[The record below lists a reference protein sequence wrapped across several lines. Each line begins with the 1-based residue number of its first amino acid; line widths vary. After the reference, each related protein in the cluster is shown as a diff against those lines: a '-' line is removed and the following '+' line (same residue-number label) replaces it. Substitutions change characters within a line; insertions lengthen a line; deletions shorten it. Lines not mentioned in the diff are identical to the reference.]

1 MTRVFGRVRLHR
13 LRKKPGFVS
22 GHRFSDAANPRNQTS
37 VENAVGV
44 RQVERRP
51 QSNSGVSAR
60 LEPSAE
66 SSARRGRG
74 GRRAVPVAFR
84 NLARSQE
91 RRPLL
96 RAQAAGCAVARRP
109 PTVQEYPLPNFHPRP
124 PHPPPPPQTSP
135 P

>member
-22 GHRFSDAANPRNQTS
+22 GHRFSDAAHPRNQTS

-44 RQVERRP
+44 RQLERRP

-60 LEPSAE
+60 LEPAAE

-96 RAQAAGCAVARRP
+96 RAQPAASAAA
-109 PTVQEYPLPNFHPRP
+109 PR
-124 PHPPPPPQTSP
+124 PPPPPHTPPPKSP
-135 P
+135 PPPLT